1 MLRVFLVEDE
11 SIIRET
17 LRDTVPW
24 SRLGY
29 TFVGEAADGEM
40 ALPLIR
46 NTRPDVLITD
56 IRMPFMDGLSLS
68 KLMMEEQPDIKI
80 IILSGYDDFEY
91 AQQAIKIGVEQYL
104 LKPIT
109 KAMLVHVLQEV
120 QEKIQYE
127 REQYSDISRFQQDS
141 QEYEQFARRN
151 FVERM
156 VAGRLTVPQIYEE
169 SSKLGLDL
177 LAQSYC
183 LAFFSIIGENYSE
196 PDAQVRQALLGLFMK
211 HPEYL
216 LLRWNLTTYMVLIKG
231 DTDQME
237 GYIHRCINAV
247 QNCYST
253 YDREQRWHVAVA
265 RPICR
270 LSALPGCFEE
280 VSRLWAYR

>member
-1 MLRVFLVEDE
+1 M
-11 SIIRET
+11 
-17 LRDTVPW
+17 
-24 SRLGY
+24 
-29 TFVGEAADGEM
+29 
-40 ALPLIR
+40 
-46 NTRPDVLITD
+46 
-56 IRMPFMDGLSLS
+56 
-68 KLMMEEQPDIKI
+68 
-80 IILSGYDDFEY
+80 
-91 AQQAIKIGVEQYL
+91 
-104 LKPIT
+104 
-109 KAMLVHVLQEV
+109 
-120 QEKIQYE
+120 
-127 REQYSDISRFQQDS
+127 
-141 QEYEQFARRN
+141 
-151 FVERM
+151 
-156 VAGRLTVPQIYEE
+156 AGRLTVPQIYEE

-237 GYIHRCINAV
+237 GYIHCCINAV
-247 QNCYST
+247 QNCYRT

-280 VSRLWAYR
+280 VSRLWAYRYIQPQTHILTAETVGRLLEHREVQSLNQVDVSKFSPSIFLGVMQTASQEEIPNFVG